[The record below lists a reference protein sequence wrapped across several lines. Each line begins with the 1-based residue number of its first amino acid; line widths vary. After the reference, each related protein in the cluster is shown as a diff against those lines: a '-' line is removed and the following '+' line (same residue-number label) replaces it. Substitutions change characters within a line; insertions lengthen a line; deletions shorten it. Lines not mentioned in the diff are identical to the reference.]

1 MLLQVTCY
9 NIMAA
14 RQLLHVRFEDV
25 SAAEHAAAAERKVR
39 MQLALALPIGCLQL
53 RGLPGL

>member
-1 MLLQVTCY
+1 MLLQVTRY

-25 SAAEHAAAAERKVR
+25 SAAEHAAAAERQVR
-39 MQLALALPIGCLQL
+39 IQLALALP
-53 RGLPGL
+53 PGFLEFP

>member
-1 MLLQVTCY
+1 MTRY

-25 SAAEHAAAAERKVR
+25 SAAEHAAAAERQVK
-39 MQLALALPIGCLQL
+39 MHLALAWPPVCLQFA
-53 RGLPGL
+53 

>member
-1 MLLQVTCY
+1 MTRY

-25 SAAEHAAAAERKVR
+25 SAAEHAAAAERQVR
-39 MQLALALPIGCLQL
+39 RQLAVALRPVGAYRLRSLFCL
-53 RGLPGL
+53 